1 MEFNKIN
8 NLLGPAHDKVPR
20 FITKK
25 WIEVQSQSGNTY
37 NTSKPIRFKTSMLR
51 SDLCDYSDAYVW
63 VKGTITVTNPNN
75 NVNFDRRLTLKNN
88 APFISCISK
97 ISGELVE
104 NAEDL
109 DIVMPM
115 YNLLEYSKNYEKTSG
130 SLFNYYRDEPNE
142 AEIANDNGAINI
154 SIRNSK
160 SVDYKTKIAGT
171 LAANVLEK
179 EVTIAIPLKYLG
191 NFWRS
196 LDIPLINC
204 DITLILSWYKE
215 CALVGRAL
223 RGPPAAAAN
232 RINSPTDARFEIT
245 DCKLYVPV
253 FTSSAE
259 NDNKLLEQLKSG
271 FRRIIKWNKYMSQMS
286 NQNKNNNLNYLI
298 DTTLGNIN
306 ILFVLSFENEDDR
319 TSYYKYYVPNINAFF
334 ELPIKNIEETYE
346 KIIQII
352 DHSGCYT
359 RGNLLDYEY
368 FKEHY
373 KLIAID
379 LRKQIELE
387 NKHIKQQINFIGN
400 LERDDC
406 AVMLFIIDK
415 SEETITEFLR
425 NYASIA

>member
-8 NLLGPAHDKVPR
+8 NLLGPAQDKVPR

-25 WIEVQSQSGNTY
+25 WIEVQSQSGSTY
-37 NTSKPIRFKTSMLR
+37 NASKPIRFKTSILR

-63 VKGTITVTNPNN
+63 VKGKITVTNPNDN
-75 NVNFDRRLTLKNN
+75 ANFNKELTLKNN

-130 SLFNYYRDEPNE
+130 SLFNYYRDEPS
-142 AEIANDNGAINI
+142 EITIGAGNDAINI

-160 SVDYKTKIAGT
+160 SFDYKTEITGSLDAGED
-171 LAANVLEK
+171 EK
-179 EVTIAIPLKYLG
+179 EDVKIAIPLKYLG

-204 DITLILSWYKE
+204 EITLVLSWYKE
-215 CALVGRAL
+215 CVLVGRAH
-223 RGPPAAAAN
+223 RGPPAAA
-232 RINSPTDARFEIT
+232 INSPTDAKFEIT
-245 DCKLYVPV
+245 DCKLYIPIV
-253 FTSSAE
+253 TSSAE

-271 FRRIIKWNKYMSQMS
+271 FGGTIKWNKYMSQMS

-298 DTTLGNIN
+298 DTTFSNVN
-306 ILFVLSFENEDDR
+306 RLFILSFENEDGR
-319 TSYYKYYVPNINAFF
+319 TSYYKYYVPSVEIKYYNVLIDGNTFF

-346 KIIQII
+346 KIIQIT
-352 DHSGCYT
+352 DCSGYYT

-368 FKEHY
+368 FK
-373 KLIAID
+373 
-379 LRKQIELE
+379 
-387 NKHIKQQINFIGN
+387 
-400 LERDDC
+400 
-406 AVMLFIIDK
+406 
-415 SEETITEFLR
+415 
-425 NYASIA
+425 